1 LSSILRALKKLESEP
16 QLLDK
21 SQGTDHKYI
30 SLAGPDQR
38 SSTYRPLL
46 LFIGGGIA
54 CGMVLLSG
62 WWFMHESPQ
71 PDIPSIQESPNSV
84 STMDTP
90 KIEPEKAVSTKS
102 ETPSPATEQEQPAS
116 QPSALLAP
124 AEQTSQP
131 VASSVPADSQIEPIS
146 PDLPETPATII
157 PDQTPIVETA
167 PVPDEAPEEQ
177 ISPEPTAKE
186 EIIATAAVLPET
198 PAQTKE
204 PEIPLL
210 RDPDVKLQ
218 SISWSKNPTKRLAVI
233 SNRIVREGE
242 MASGYLLV
250 TINKDDVI
258 LSQNRKKWRINF
270 RIK

>member
-21 SQGTDHKYI
+21 SQRTDHKYI
-30 SLAGPDQR
+30 SLAGPEQR

-54 CGMVLLSG
+54 CGMVLLGG
-62 WWFMHESPQ
+62 WWLMSERVQ
-71 PDIPSIQESPNSV
+71 PGASSIQESSNPA
-84 STMDTP
+84 STMNTP
-90 KIEPEKAVSTKS
+90 ITV
-102 ETPSPATEQEQPAS
+102 QDQPVS
-116 QPSALLAP
+116 QPSALLTG
-124 AEQTSQP
+124 AEQTIQP
-131 VASSVPADSQIEPIS
+131 VASSAPADSQIEPIS
-146 PDLPETPATII
+146 PTLPETPATII

-177 ISPEPTAKE
+177 ISPEPIAKE

-210 RDPDVKLQ
+210 SDSDVKLQ

>member
-1 LSSILRALKKLESEP
+1 MSSILRALKKLESEP

-21 SQGTDHKYI
+21 SQRTDHKYI
-30 SLAGPDQR
+30 SLAGPKQR

-46 LFIGGGIA
+46 LFIGGGVA
-54 CGMVLLSG
+54 CGMVLLGG
-62 WWFMHESPQ
+62 WWLMSERVQ
-71 PDIPSIQESPNSV
+71 PDASSIQESSNPA
-84 STMDTP
+84 STMNTP
-90 KIEPEKAVSTKS
+90 KIEPEKTVSLKP
-102 ETPSPATEQEQPAS
+102 ETNPPTTVQEQPVS

-124 AEQTSQP
+124 AEQTIQP
-131 VASSVPADSQIEPIS
+131 VASSAPADSQIEPIS
-146 PDLPETPATII
+146 PTLPATPATII
-157 PDQTPIVETA
+157 PDQAPIVETA
-167 PVPDEAPEEQ
+167 PVPAEVPEEQ
-177 ISPEPTAKE
+177 ISSEPTAKE

-198 PAQTKE
+198 HAQTKE

-210 RDPDVKLQ
+210 SDPDVKLQ